1 MKRLTAIL
9 SFITLLAVS
18 CVENPDIGPEEKPVT
33 DPELS
38 IGYTLLGSYS
48 VEFVCT
54 VGETDRIFI
63 GGGFLYSKTPGF
75 EEAATAPGLVLS
87 NELSCIVSDL
97 EPDTH
102 YYVKAF
108 IYDVEGRLESAPI
121 DFDSPSFKVTGNTDF
136 HLTYQGGP
144 VDLTVISNEDFMV
157 YTDVDWI
164 TGVDTRAGETF
175 NRSVVVQ
182 ENPSLYA
189 RSATLTLASPDS
201 YFRETVTVSQDGAPV
216 RIPDAGFKAY
226 LLATYDADGSS
237 EIELAEI
244 PSVTEIV
251 LQSDDIRSL
260 EGLDQFPNLEKL
272 ICRGLTS
279 GQLESLDLSGSPRLS
294 WLEVAHNNLTSLD
307 LSGCPQLKT
316 LDCSHNR
323 LKALDLSGNGALEYL
338 DAGYN
343 ELTELDL
350 SGNHS
355 LLTVRCEENRLTAL
369 RTPRSESFAE
379 LVCKGNQLETL
390 DLSNNRGLRYLDCSE
405 NRFQALNL
413 SANSALTW
421 LDCSSN
427 ALTEL
432 SVWRNE
438 ALETLAFGDNQI
450 TSIDLSRNAQLKT
463 LDCSGNLLKTLD
475 LSANLKLESVDCE
488 RNPLPSL
495 DVSML
500 PSLTELH
507 CNCTG
512 MLFLLTG
519 VSQRIP
525 GVTENRDEDHVHPD
539 TAIHH
544 PEDMADIADP
554 TFLAYLV
561 RYYDSDGD
569 GLLSKMEADRV
580 TSVSIDTDQVESL
593 SGIEHLIGLKF
604 LKCEGSWDGLGE
616 PGGKLTSLDLSHN
629 HLLEQV
635 LCGWNRIERLDVS
648 GCPKLKTLWCF
659 GNRLRSLDVSAC
671 PELTDLNCE
680 YNLLAG
686 LDLTVNPALVSLDC
700 SPMAG
705 SGGVNLLQE
714 VRIGPVRIDYVN
726 GREKPRS
733 SSCIPPRTTLYVD
746 GTATS
751 SITAPFMFNYN
762 AKDFSAETSTLRNT
776 PGALWEKDLVLNGT
790 GFTVEDS
797 HLHIEPGTYAS
808 VTFPSAGDNPFNRS
822 GQDKLTLIAKVKGE
836 SATDYSVFSC
846 RSESSGYCY
855 MFREGSAGTDYF
867 YLHDTRPYGAAPSLT
882 VRSLPN
888 IVGVRAEKGTLRL
901 YSFTDN
907 LKTSPQTVSWGKYT
921 NTVSLFYGGAGEE
934 FWKGDFYWIFLSLEA
949 LTDDEITQVID
960 YNEF

>member
-1 MKRLTAIL
+1 MKRLSILL
-9 SFITLLAVS
+9 SFLVLLAVS
-18 CVENPDIGPEEKPVT
+18 CMENPEIGPEEKPVP

-38 IGYTLLGSYS
+38 VGYTLLGSYS

-54 VGETDRIFI
+54 VSETDRIFI
-63 GGGFLYSKTPGF
+63 GGGFLYSKTSGF
-75 EEAATAPGLVLS
+75 EAAATAPGLVLS

-108 IYDVEGRLESAPI
+108 IYDVEGRLESVPI
-121 DFDSPSFKVTGNTDF
+121 EFDSPCFQVSGKTDF
-136 HLTYQGGP
+136 HLTYQGGA

-157 YTDVDWI
+157 YSDVDWI
-164 TGVDTRAGETF
+164 SGVDTRSGETF
-175 NRSVVVQ
+175 VRTVQVQ

-189 RSATLTLASPDS
+189 RSAMLTLASPDS
-201 YFRETVTVSQDGAPV
+201 YFRETVTISQDGAPV
-216 RIPDAGFKAY
+216 QIPDAAFKTY
-226 LLATYDADGSS
+226 LLAAYDADGSS

-251 LQSDDIRSL
+251 LQSDGVRSL
-260 EGLDQFPNLEKL
+260 EGLQQFPHVEKL
-272 ICRGLTS
+272 VCRGITS
-279 GQLESLDLSGSPRLS
+279 GQLESLDLSGSPRLT
-294 WLEVAHNNLTSLD
+294 WLELANNNLTSLD
-307 LSGCPQLKT
+307 LSACPQLKT

-323 LKALDLSGNGALEYL
+323 LTSLDLSGNGALEYL
-338 DAGYN
+338 DAAFN

-355 LLTVRCEENRLTAL
+355 LRTVHCEGNQLTVL

-379 LVCKGNQLETL
+379 LVCKGNELESL
-390 DLSNNRGLRYLDCSE
+390 DLSNNRGLHYLDCSE

-413 SANSALTW
+413 SANRALTW

-432 SVWRNE
+432 SVRGNE
-438 ALETLAFGDNQI
+438 ALETLAFGNNRI
-450 TSIDLSRNAQLKT
+450 ASIDLKQNTLLKT

-475 LSANLKLESVDCE
+475 LSANVMLESVHCE
-488 RNPLPSL
+488 GNPLPSL

-500 PSLTELH
+500 PSLQELY

-512 MLFLLTG
+512 MLFLLTDE
-519 VSQRIP
+519 QQQIP
-525 GVTENRDEDHVHPD
+525 GVTENRDGAHVHPD
-539 TAIHH
+539 TEIHH
-544 PEDMADIADP
+544 PEDMAEIADP
-554 TFLAYLV
+554 SFLAYLV
-561 RYYDSDGD
+561 RYYDSDRD

-580 TSVSIDTDQVESL
+580 TSVSIDTDEVESL
-593 SGIEHLIGLKF
+593 EGIEHLIGLRF
-604 LKCEGSWDGLGE
+604 LKCEGSWNGLGE

-629 HLLEQV
+629 HQLEQV
-635 LCGWNRIERLDVS
+635 LCGWNRLERLDVS

-659 GNRLRSLDVSAC
+659 GNRLQTLDVSAC

-680 YNLLAG
+680 YNLLSS
-686 LDLTVNPALVSLDC
+686 LDLSGNQRLVSLDC

-705 SGGVNLLQE
+705 LDEENLLRE
-714 VRIGPVRIDYVN
+714 VYIGSIRIDYVN
-726 GREKPRS
+726 GREKPRNS
-733 SSCIPPRTTLYVD
+733 CCIPPRTTLFVG

-751 SITAPFMFNYN
+751 SITTPFMFNYN
-762 AKDFSAETSTLRNT
+762 AKDFSAETRTLRNT
-776 PGALWEKDLVLNGT
+776 PGALWENDLVLNGP

-797 HLHIEPGTYAS
+797 HLHIEPGTYARF
-808 VTFPSAGDNPFNRS
+808 TFPSPGANPFNRS
-822 GQDKLTLIAKVKGE
+822 GQDKLTIIAKVKGE
-836 SATDYSVFSC
+836 SATDFSVFSC
-846 RSESSGYCY
+846 RSASSGYCY

-867 YLHDTRPYGAAPSLT
+867 YLHDSRPYGAATFLT

-888 IVGVRAEKGTLRL
+888 IVGVRAEKGTVRL

-907 LKTSPQTVSWGKYT
+907 AKGTPQNVSWGQYSDSI
-921 NTVSLFYGGAGEE
+921 SLFNGGCEGEY
-934 FWKGDFYWIFLSLEA
+934 WAGDFYWIFLSLDA
-949 LTDDEITQVID
+949 LTDDEIAQVID